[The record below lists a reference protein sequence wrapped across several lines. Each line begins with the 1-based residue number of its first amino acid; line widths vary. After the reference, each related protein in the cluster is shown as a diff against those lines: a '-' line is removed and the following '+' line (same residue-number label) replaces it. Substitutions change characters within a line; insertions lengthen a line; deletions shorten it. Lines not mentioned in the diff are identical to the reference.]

1 MPKTLV
7 EMKNISKSFP
17 GVKALDNAQL
27 TLYEG
32 EVLGLLGENGA
43 GKSTLMN
50 VLGGVYKPDE
60 GTISIDQQRCG
71 GSESGCCFY
80 PSGDCPGSL
89 SFRSRK
95 YLPGAGTDDCRHG
108 GSEKNV

>member
-32 EVLGLLGENGA
+32 EVLGLLGE
-43 GKSTLMN
+43 
-50 VLGGVYKPDE
+50 
-60 GTISIDQQRCG
+60 
-71 GSESGCCFY
+71 
-80 PSGDCPGSL
+80 SL
-89 SFRSRK
+89 R
-95 YLPGAGTDDCRHG
+95 
-108 GSEKNV
+108 